1 VANLAGASI
10 TGTSLESG
18 TSSFEDLVLERAAF
32 RGVFLEPDFRN
43 LCGCEHLDV
52 LDIAD
57 LLAGVDVDK
66 EGHIGPSPNPKKF
79 SVSFE

>member
-1 VANLAGASI
+1 VVEGILPNANRN
-10 TGTSLESG
+10 
-18 TSSFEDLVLERAAF
+18 LER
-32 RGVFLEPDFRN
+32 LENFRN

-66 EGHIGPSPNPKKF
+66 EGHIGPSPNPEKF
-79 SVSFE
+79 AVSFE